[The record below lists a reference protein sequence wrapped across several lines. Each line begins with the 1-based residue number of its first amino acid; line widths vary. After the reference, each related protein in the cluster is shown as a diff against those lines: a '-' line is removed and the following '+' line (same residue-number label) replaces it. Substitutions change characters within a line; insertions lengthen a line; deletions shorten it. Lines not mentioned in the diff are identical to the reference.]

1 VKQGSEKLDKAG
13 YRKFGLTTGAIVAAL
28 FGVLLP
34 WLFSFAYA
42 LWPWVFGAVLVV
54 WALLAPRTL
63 QPVHAGWMKFAQVMN
78 WINTRVILSLLFY
91 GIFTPLGMTM
101 RLLGRDPM
109 QRRLD
114 KTLPTY
120 RVKSHNDAKDN
131 VERPF

>member
-1 VKQGSEKLDKAG
+1 MKQGSEKLDKAG

-34 WLFSFAYA
+34 WLFSLAYA
-42 LWPWVFGAVLVV
+42 PWPWVFGAVLVV

-63 QPVHAGWMKFAQVMN
+63 QPVHAGWMKFGQVMN

-91 GIFTPLGMTM
+91 GIFTPLGITM

-120 RVKSHNDAKDN
+120 RVKSDNDAKDN